1 MFVVQIENC
10 ISEEYRRAK
19 VARDAKVAREG
30 TVPDEE
36 MKKPKRKGGGRSRK
50 PSTSGVSSNTT
61 NSMDRVMTYIKLLHK
76 EVLNIRERC
85 AEVI

>member
-19 VARDAKVAREG
+19 VAREG

-36 MKKPKRKGGGRSRK
+36 TKKPKRKGGGRSRK

-76 EVLNIRERC
+76 EVLNIPERC
-85 AEVI
+85 AQVI

>member
-10 ISEEYRRAK
+10 VSEEYRRAK
-19 VARDAKVAREG
+19 VACEG
-30 TVPDEE
+30 TVPEE
-36 MKKPKRKGGGRSRK
+36 ETKKPKRKGGGRSRK
-50 PSTSGVSSNTT
+50 PSTSGVSSNMT
-61 NSMDRVMTYIKLLHK
+61 NNMDHVMTYIKLLHK